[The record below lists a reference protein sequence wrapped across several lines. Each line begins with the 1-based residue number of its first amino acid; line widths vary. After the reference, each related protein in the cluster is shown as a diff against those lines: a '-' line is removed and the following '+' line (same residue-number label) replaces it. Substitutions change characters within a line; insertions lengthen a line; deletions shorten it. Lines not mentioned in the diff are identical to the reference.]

1 MKDLIISLILVI
13 TAFSGCKEDPK
24 LHPESSKLEG
34 INATWVLTKVSQIDP
49 GNKDEVLDVSF
60 VFTEGDPVEMTI
72 NSAYFTYQFK
82 NGNPLYMGNA
92 GTWAFDDNNYP
103 TLITINH
110 DSKTEEVKLLRTIRT
125 VDQILSFELNRYC
138 DGGTKTTT
146 YQYEFTRK

>member
-1 MKDLIISLILVI
+1 MKNLTLYLALVI
-13 TAFSGCKEDPK
+13 VTFSACKDDPK
-24 LHPESSKLEG
+24 LYPESSKLEG
-34 INATWVLTKVSQIDP
+34 INATWILTKVSQIDP
-49 GNKDEVLDVSF
+49 SNKEDLLDVSF
-60 VFTEGDPVEMTI
+60 VFTEANPVEMTI
-72 NSAYFTYQFK
+72 NSTDFTYQFK

-110 DSKTEEVKLLRTIRT
+110 DAKTEEIKLLHTIRSI
-125 VDQILSFELNRYC
+125 DPILAIELNRYC